1 MHKISAYF
9 FIGVL
14 SLFLGLSL
22 AACSAKDNK
31 TEDKTASQAGDKKG
45 AKATLVT
52 VTKVSHQAVETTQVA
67 VGSLEGLINPTI
79 AAEVSAR
86 VLKFHVV
93 TGEQVKQGQLIAT
106 LDAADFGMQRNE
118 QQAEVARI
126 QALIDNQAKTVA
138 RSQALVN
145 KNFISQTAVDNDI
158 SQQKV
163 LQQQL
168 AGAKARAGSINHN
181 SSKTRVIAP
190 VSGIVEKR
198 LVSVG
203 EFVRVGD
210 PIMQIVSK
218 QKLRAHLPFPE
229 QIAAQFKAGLKVRLS
244 TPTSDK
250 AVETTIHELKPM
262 VLEGSRSI
270 DIIADIAEGAPGW
283 QPGASV
289 TGIVVLGESAAA
301 LMIPEQSLIL
311 RPAGEVVYVV
321 QDNVA
326 YQAVVKTGLR
336 QNGLIEI
343 LEGLQENDV
352 IVVDGAG
359 FLTDKAPVKIQ
370 PAKMTPSP

>member
-1 MHKISAYF
+1 MHKTTTYF
-9 FIGVL
+9 LIGL
-14 SLFLGLSL
+14 ISLFLV
-22 AACSAKDNK
+22 ACGTKDNK
-31 TEDKTASQAGDKKG
+31 ADDKTANKEGDKKG

-52 VTKVSHQAVETTQVA
+52 VTKVSNQAVETTEVA
-67 VGSLEGLINPTI
+67 IGSLEGLINPTV
-79 AAEVSAR
+79 AAEVAAR
-86 VLKFHVV
+86 VIKFHVV

-106 LDAADFGMQRNE
+106 LDATDFGMQRNE
-118 QQAEVARI
+118 QQAEIARI

-168 AGAKARAGSINHN
+168 EGAKARAGSINHD
-181 SSKTRVIAP
+181 SSKTKVIAP
-190 VSGIVEKR
+190 VSGVVEKR

-229 QIAAQFKAGLKVRLS
+229 QIAAQFKAGLKVRLT

-262 VLEGSRSI
+262 VTEGSRSI
-270 DIIADIAEGAPGW
+270 DIIADIPEGAPGW

-289 TGIVVLGESAAA
+289 TGTVVLGEQSAAM
-301 LMIPEQSLIL
+301 MIPEQSLIL

-321 QDNVA
+321 RDNVV

-352 IVVDGAG
+352 VVVDGAG
-359 FLTDKAPVKIQ
+359 FLTDKTPVNVSNKH
-370 PAKMTPSP
+370 

>member
-1 MHKISAYF
+1 MVFMQKNSTIFLICLCS
-9 FIGVL
+9 IL
-14 SLFLGLSL
+14 LFSCGKS
-22 AACSAKDNK
+22 
-31 TEDKTASQAGDKKG
+31 DKAPEKSDKKE

-52 VTKVSHQAVETTQVA
+52 VTKVSNQAVETTQVA
-67 VGSLEGLINPTI
+67 IGSLEGLISPTV
-79 AAEVSAR
+79 AAEVAAR

-118 QQAEVARI
+118 QQAEIARI
-126 QALIDNQAKTVA
+126 QALIDNQAKTVE

-145 KNFISQTAVDNDI
+145 KNFISKNVVDNDI
-158 SQQKV
+158 AQQKV

-168 AGAKARAGSINHN
+168 AAARARAGSINHD

-210 PIMQIVSK
+210 PLMQIVSK

-229 QIAAQFKAGLKVRLS
+229 QIAAQFKAGLKVRLT

-262 VLEGSRSI
+262 VTEGSRSI
-270 DIIADIAEGAPGW
+270 DIIADIADGAPGW

-289 TGIVVLGESAAA
+289 TGTVVLGKSASAM
-301 LMIPEQSLIL
+301 MIPEQSLIL

-321 QDNVA
+321 RDNMA
-326 YQAVVKTGLR
+326 YQVVVKPGLR

-359 FLTDKAPVKIQ
+359 FLTDKTPVKVA
-370 PAKMTPSP
+370 PAKLLAK

>member
-1 MHKISAYF
+1 MHKTTTYF
-9 FIGVL
+9 FIG
-14 SLFLGLSL
+14 LFGLLLGLSL
-22 AACSAKDNK
+22 TSCGTKD
-31 TEDKTASQAGDKKG
+31 DKTANKEGDKKG

-52 VTKVSHQAVETTQVA
+52 VTKVSNQAVETTQVA
-67 VGSLEGLINPTI
+67 IGSLEGLINPTV
-79 AAEVSAR
+79 AAEVAAR
-86 VLKFHVV
+86 VIKFHVV

-118 QQAEVARI
+118 QQAEIARI

-158 SQQKV
+158 AQQKV

-168 AGAKARAGSINHN
+168 EGAKARAGSINHD

-190 VSGIVEKR
+190 VSGVVEKR

-229 QIAAQFKAGLKVRLS
+229 QIAAQFKAGLKVRLT
-244 TPTSDK
+244 TPTSNK

-262 VLEGSRSI
+262 VTEGSRSI
-270 DIIADIAEGAPGW
+270 DIIADIPEGAPGW

-289 TGIVVLGESAAA
+289 TGTVVLGEQSAAM
-301 LMIPEQSLIL
+301 MIPEQSLIL

-321 QDNVA
+321 RDNVA

-343 LEGLQENDV
+343 LDGLQENDV
-352 IVVDGAG
+352 VVVDGAG
-359 FLTDKAPVKIQ
+359 FLTDKAPVKVT
-370 PAKMTPSP
+370 PDANAKIKNP